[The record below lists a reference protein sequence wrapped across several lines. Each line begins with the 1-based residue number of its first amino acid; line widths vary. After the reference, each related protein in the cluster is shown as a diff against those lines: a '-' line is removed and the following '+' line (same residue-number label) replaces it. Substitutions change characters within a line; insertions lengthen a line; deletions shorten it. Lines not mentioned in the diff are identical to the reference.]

1 MSNIEENKRLVE
13 RYPYLQPRNVWT
25 DKIPDDYD
33 YSWTRADDIE
43 DGWRELFLQM
53 CEEIREPLI
62 EADYLDKFRFTQIK
76 EKYGTMRAYTFGAPR
91 TVFDIINKYEE
102 MSARICIKCGKPA
115 TKISRGWISPWCDEH
130 ANLIND
136 EMMSVDEWFSNNEE
150 GIL

>member
-25 DKIPDDYD
+25 DKMPDDYD

-76 EKYGTMRAYTFGAPR
+76 EKYGTMRTYAFGAPR
-91 TVFDIINKYEE
+91 KVFDIISKYEG

-130 ANLIND
+130 ASLIND
-136 EMMSVDEWFSNNEE
+136 SMVDIDEWFEEEDEENE
-150 GIL
+150 